1 MTALATT
8 AHPVEPGFDRDRY
21 GLFGRFFLGPNWSF
35 ALDYKRDERSGTR
48 PKFGSFGSVSVETLR
63 PVDDS
68 TDRVNATVRYQG
80 AHWFAQVGYY
90 LSMYQTQADTYR
102 FDNPFTAAAA
112 GGDVGQAGLE
122 PDNTYNEIALSLGYY
137 GLPWNTAITLSAA
150 TGKGTQDSGFAPYT
164 INPTLATDPL
174 PFANLDGSVDVTRAD
189 LTIASRP
196 IDRLRLRGAVAYD
209 QRDDNSRQ
217 GTFTSIVHTD
227 LFPVTEDRTNAI
239 YGYERT
245 RFFGS
250 ADFDVYS
257 DLSVG
262 VGGEYRMTD
271 RTGTKQE
278 AMSETLQDGYGKAT
292 FRPNGYLGF
301 VVKGGVEERDPD
313 KYDSALGT
321 ALYGQNPLMRKY
333 NMSYRYRSYG
343 ELLTNVAV
351 GSLPV
356 TLSGNVYYGDDSYLQ
371 SDFGLMAGLDRR
383 YGLDVNWAM
392 NEKFSAYLSLTR
404 EKIDSKTKNSSV
416 FGDPDWRGDYE
427 DNFDTYG
434 AGFNAQIA
442 EKWHANLDY
451 TNVLGHQHTTLV
463 GVAAGTFPLV
473 ETKMNSLKA
482 SVAFAASPRMDLM
495 ATWWYE
501 TLDTSDWAFASQPDA
516 MPTVL
521 GLGVDP
527 YNYSVNYVTLSMRY
541 RFGGPQGEEADA
553 AE

>member
-1 MTALATT
+1 
-8 AHPVEPGFDRDRY
+8 
-21 GLFGRFFLGPNWSF
+21 
-35 ALDYKRDERSGTR
+35 
-48 PKFGSFGSVSVETLR
+48 
-63 PVDDS
+63 
-68 TDRVNATVRYQG
+68 
-80 AHWFAQVGYY
+80 
-90 LSMYQTQADTYR
+90 
-102 FDNPFTAAAA
+102 
-112 GGDVGQAGLE
+112 
-122 PDNTYNEIALSLGYY
+122 
-137 GLPWNTAITLSAA
+137 
-150 TGKGTQDSGFAPYT
+150 
-164 INPTLATDPL
+164 
-174 PFANLDGSVDVTRAD
+174 
-189 LTIASRP
+189 
-196 IDRLRLRGAVAYD
+196 
-209 QRDDNSRQ
+209 
-217 GTFTSIVHTD
+217 
-227 LFPVTEDRTNAI
+227 VTEDRTNAI

-262 VGGEYRMTD
+262 VGGEYRTTD

-482 SVAFAASPRMDLM
+482 SVTFAASPRMDLM

-541 RFGGPQGEEADA
+541 RFGGPQGEEAA